1 MLGIS
6 VWLESNHAFQYH
18 LYTGRI
24 CWFRYDTGRSL
35 GYRGYSECMYGIP
48 QLDCSACL
56 RNYRKWKPEISFSV
70 SWMVGLMM
78 KFPLWINKI
87 CYHKEQKKQ
96 LYKLNNEGCTI
107 EMRHSR
113 FYVNKLEKKF
123 NFLKKYTF
131 VQSENLHFFP
141 VSVLGST
148 NVRDNRLNWAFF
160 CLILIIRNGFC
171 KVDFV
176 RSILKAFHK

>member
-1 MLGIS
+1 MRTA
-6 VWLESNHAFQYH
+6 AFFTH
-18 LYTGRI
+18 
-24 CWFRYDTGRSL
+24 
-35 GYRGYSECMYGIP
+35 
-48 QLDCSACL
+48 
-56 RNYRKWKPEISFSV
+56 
-70 SWMVGLMM
+70 
-78 KFPLWINKI
+78 
-87 CYHKEQKKQ
+87 
-96 LYKLNNEGCTI
+96 
-107 EMRHSR
+107 
-113 FYVNKLEKKF
+113 KLEKNS

-176 RSILKAFHK
+176 RSILKIFHK